1 MKMNEI
7 FVVFLSLSISG
18 TIIALVL
25 FLLKPLIKDRF
36 SKTWQYY
43 IWLVVVVRLLLPLSS
58 EMGIVGEL
66 FSQAGSYIAPQ
77 EQSVSLGDLIPGDAE
92 NTNLQLPSSLANEVA
107 EKNTDYV
114 QALKD
119 NIWLFWLVIAFM
131 LFVRKVTSY
140 HSFVGYVKAGRKKVT
155 DNEVLSLYQKV
166 SEFVGMKKPLPLYK
180 NELMSS
186 PMLVGVVRPFIVLPD
201 LSVNTEEICHILQ
214 HELTHYKRRDIFYKW
229 LIQIAVCLHW
239 FNPIVYV
246 ISREINKNC
255 ELACDEAVIKRMD
268 EKTKIRYGD
277 TLLATIKPDG
287 GYSNAV
293 ISVTLNEDARLLK
306 ERLGAIMKFNKKS
319 TLIGILT
326 LILTVGVFCG
336 ATFIGAYAGQESTND
351 SVNATPKYSLYEPY
365 GLTYDT
371 EKDKLFYDGQ
381 TVRYFVDEFSNGHG
395 YNAYYDY
402 DLDGTIDLY
411 AVRENDGENGIL
423 TGIAAYSQEDF
434 DLRTLQIE
442 SEQNTESDYSEAY
455 KMTIEEAPES
465 LLLWVSQCETSVHDG
480 IFVAEQN
487 GRYYVYCRTTG
498 GYDFEITPRGN
509 NAKLTIY
516 DTSDSGTGYALISVP
531 YYEGLSI
538 EHNDDTQNIVR

>member
-1 MKMNEI
+1 MNEI
-7 FVVFLSLSISG
+7 FVLFLSLSISG
-18 TIIALVL
+18 TIIALAL

-43 IWLVVVVRLLLPLSS
+43 IWLVVIVRLLLPFSPEIS
-58 EMGIVGEL
+58 IVGGL
-66 FSQAGSYIAPQ
+66 FNQADNYIAPQ
-77 EQSVSLGDLIPGDAE
+77 EQAVSLNDLIPGDAE
-92 NTNLQLPSSLANEVA
+92 NTNLRLPSALATEA
-107 EKNTDYV
+107 DGKNTGNDYV

-155 DNEVLSLYQKV
+155 DNELLSLYQEV
-166 SEFVGMKKPLPLYK
+166 SEFAGIKKPLPLYK

-201 LSVNTEEICHILQ
+201 LNVNVEEMRHILQ
-214 HELTHYKRRDIFYKW
+214 HELTHYKRRDIYYKW
-229 LIQIAVCLHW
+229 LMQIAVCLHW
-239 FNPIVYV
+239 FNPIVYL

-255 ELACDEAVIKRMD
+255 ELACDETIIKRMD
-268 EKTKIRYGD
+268 EKAKFRYGD

-306 ERLGAIMKFNKKS
+306 ERLGAIMKFTKKS
-319 TLIGILT
+319 TLAGVLT
-326 LILTVGVFCG
+326 LVLTVAVFCG
-336 ATFIGAYAGQESTND
+336 ATLTGAYAQSENKANTID
-351 SVNATPKYSLYEPY
+351 TATKYSLYEPY
-365 GLTYDT
+365 GLTYNT
-371 EKDKLFYDGQ
+371 ETDKLYYDGQ
-381 TVRYFVDEFSNGHG
+381 IVRYFVDEFSNGHG

-402 DLDGTIDLY
+402 DPDGTIDLY

-423 TGIAAYSQEDF
+423 TGIEIYSQKDF
-434 DLRTLQIE
+434 SLRTTQIE
-442 SEQNTESDYSEAY
+442 AEQNTEPDYSEAY
-455 KMTIEEAPES
+455 KMTIDEAPES
-465 LLLWVSQCETSVHDG
+465 LLLWISQCETSVHDG

-487 GRYYVYCRTTG
+487 GRYYVYCHTAG
-498 GYDFEITPRGN
+498 GYDFEIIPHGN
-509 NAKLTIY
+509 EAKLTIY
-516 DTSDSGTGYALISVP
+516 DTDDSGTGYALISVP

-538 EHNDDTQNIVR
+538 EYNDDTKNIVR